1 MNHFKQYLLCAAASL
16 CGIVS
21 AQAQQNS
28 SKIIGYVFDPD
39 NNPALYSTVILM
51 NSDSVFMKGTL
62 SSTEGFFELEKI
74 NPGNYLVMVRNVE
87 FTTWVSDPLTI
98 GKGDIIELDRISLS
112 TNVNELNEVVV
123 TGRKALVEVHPD
135 KLVFNV
141 SQSVNASGSSAMEV
155 VGKAPGVVVDMD
167 NNIILQGKSGV
178 QVYINGRPTRLSG
191 NDVAN
196 LLEGM
201 RSDNIE
207 SIEVIT
213 NPSAKYEAE
222 GTAGIIN
229 IVLKKNVQ
237 LGTNGNVIASYSRG
251 KYARSSGGSTLNYSG
266 EKLSLFTNVN
276 LSEDTYLIDMINTTS
291 QNIYVLDKDERGV
304 YRRRGYNLSAGM
316 DYKFNDKHTVSL
328 DSRVFINRRNNTINS
343 TTSIIDTTGT
353 NPPEFL
359 LAETIDIQPTEN
371 FVANLNY
378 RFIPNSNSSLSTDIS
393 IGRYASEKA
402 TEQPNDY
409 YDSDMQDILRSVNSE
424 YNSDTYIDLWSAMTD
439 YEKKF
444 SQITLSAGAKY
455 SYVSTDNQLAFYNI
469 IADAPVFDNTR
480 SNDFTYEEK
489 VAAVYFILNAKPT
502 EKITLNAGLRMENTA
517 SLGRL
522 VSDNDLDVSEVPR
535 NYTDLF
541 PNVSLSF
548 DDQKN
553 SVISAS
559 IGRRINRPNYQY
571 LNPFE
576 YRSSELTAY
585 KGNPFLKPNY
595 ISNYQLTYA
604 FKRKLVIT
612 NTYSITRDFF
622 ANIFII
628 SEEKGN
634 ILTPRNMQK
643 ATNYSLSVS
652 YPMKV
657 TDWYEFASFAVYN
670 YETYDGDMEGTVID
684 LSANT
689 YNIRLQN
696 NFRLPAG
703 ITMELT
709 LMHNSPSIWRGSIEV
724 EAFSSVNFGIRK
736 DFLDRKLQIQIT
748 GSDIFRTGSDYH
760 YKSNY
765 GGMIVSGI
773 RSFDGQRFGIS
784 GTYNFGNDQAK
795 AKARRK
801 SAIDSE
807 LNRITD

>member
-1 MNHFKQYLLCAAASL
+1 M
-16 CGIVS
+16 
-21 AQAQQNS
+21 
-28 SKIIGYVFDPD
+28 GYVYDPD

-62 SSTEGFFELEKI
+62 SSAEGFFELEKI

-98 GKGDIIELDRISLS
+98 TKGEIIEMDRINLT

-155 VGKAPGVVVDMD
+155 LGKAPGVVVDMD

-222 GTAGIIN
+222 GTGGIVN
-229 IVLKKNVQ
+229 IVLKKNAR
-237 LGTNGNVIASYSRG
+237 LGTNGNIISSYSRG
-251 KYARSSGGSTLNYSG
+251 KYARASVGSTLNYSSD
-266 EKLSLFTNVN
+266 KLSLFTNAN
-276 LSEDTYLIDMINTTS
+276 FSEIVYLIDMVNTTR
-291 QNIYVLDKDERGV
+291 QNDFILDKDERGV

-316 DYKFNDKHTVSL
+316 DYKFNDKHTVSM
-328 DSRVFINRRNNTINS
+328 DTRVFVNRRNNRINS
-343 TTSIIDTTGT
+343 TTGILDTTST

-359 LAETIDIQPTEN
+359 LAETIDSHPTEN
-371 FVANLNY
+371 YILNLNY
-378 RFIPNSNSSLSTDIS
+378 RFLPNSNSNLSADIS
-393 IGRYASEKA
+393 LGRYSSEKK

-409 YDSDMQDILRSVNSE
+409 YDSEMQDILRSVDSE
-424 YNSDTYIDLWSAMTD
+424 YNSDAYIDLWSAMTD

-444 SQITLSAGAKY
+444 TRFTLSAGAKY
-455 SYVSTDNQLAFYNI
+455 SFVSTDNQLAFYNI
-469 IADAPVFDNTR
+469 VAEVPVFDNTR
-480 SNDFTYEEK
+480 SNDFTYQEK
-489 VAAVYFILNAKPT
+489 VAALYLILNAKPT

-541 PNVSLSF
+541 PNVSMSF

-559 IGRRINRPNYQY
+559 IGRRINRPNYQD

-576 YRSSELTAY
+576 SKSSELTSW

-628 SEEKGN
+628 SEEKGT

-643 ATNYSLSVS
+643 ASNYSVSVS
-652 YPMKV
+652 YPLKV

-709 LMHNSPSIWRGSIEV
+709 LRHNSPSIWRGSIEV

-795 AKARRK
+795 AKGRRK